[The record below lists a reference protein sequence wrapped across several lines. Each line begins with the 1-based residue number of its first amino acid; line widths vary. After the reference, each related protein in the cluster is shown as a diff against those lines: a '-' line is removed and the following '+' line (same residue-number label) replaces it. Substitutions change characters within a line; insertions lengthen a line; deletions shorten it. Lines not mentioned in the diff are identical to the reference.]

1 MSGAD
6 AVGQANFEVLKQS
19 VLSYVL
25 PQMGN
30 GALQVRIVYIIF
42 IINIHEL
49 IL

>member
-30 GALQVRIVYIIF
+30 GALHVRIIYRIVV
-42 IINIHEL
+42 INIHEL
-49 IL
+49 IF